1 MRYLIDT
8 NIFIYAAT
16 DVDSLRDDVLEI
28 VQDYDTE
35 LCMSAVSVRELIV
48 AFRHKG
54 FDTRK
59 WRSAEKLVKSITDE
73 FFISILPVGM
83 DVMKTYAQLQLN
95 EREGH
100 NDPSDHVIISQAL
113 TERLP
118 LISSDRRFL
127 FYRNQG
133 LDLIFNGK
141 ED

>member
-16 DVDSLRDDVLEI
+16 DVDSLKDDVLEI

-83 DVMKTYAQLQLN
+83 DVMETYAKLQLN